1 MQKDARLVRWRNDAP
16 KRCRFPLLFGA
27 VFVQRMPWPRGRC
40 GPQVAEPW
48 AVLLLESAAIARPPP
63 ESFAAFLCGAER
75 FNCAF
80 LCSFCRN
87 GVLCKWRFDEFP
99 WLSAGAI
106 ALWMLVGCSLP
117 QLSRPCLPA
126 CSKQRKQTRAAF
138 IPFHRLAACVCESV
152 SHGWQGSAAQAH
164 SQTRTQTQ
172 TQTQTLLLS
181 TSRQALLM
189 SFVPSCCCVCR
200 CSVVGGKLMQ

>member
-1 MQKDARLVRWRNDAP
+1 MMHQRGAD
-16 KRCRFPLLFGA
+16 FPCCLALSLCSGCLGHG
-27 VFVQRMPWPRGRC
+27 W
-40 GPQVAEPW
+40 PQVAEPW

-80 LCSFCRN
+80 LCSFRRN

-117 QLSRPCLPA
+117 QLSRACLPA

-138 IPFHRLAACVCESV
+138 IPFHRLAACVCVSV

-164 SQTRTQTQ
+164 SQTRTQNPNPNPNPSALHFSPGSAHVLCAI
-172 TQTQTLLLS
+172 LLLCLS
-181 TSRQALLM
+181 LLACWRQTYAVM
-189 SFVPSCCCVCR
+189 TDFSS
-200 CSVVGGKLMQ
+200 